1 MNFNQFVTR
10 ENVNYEREDFYNFM
24 CVALKVEKQLPLMD
38 FSSWSKWLEIFYNVQ
53 DDASRDLV
61 DTQDDCL
68 GVLF

>member
-24 CVALKVEKQLPLMD
+24 CVALKVEGQLPLMD

-53 DDASRDLV
+53 DDDSRDLA
-61 DTQDDCL
+61 DTQADAL
-68 GVLF
+68 SIPF